1 MLIDTHSHTYYS
13 EDKDAENILKECEEN
28 NIKIILNGIDKS
40 SNKEVIELSKK
51 FSNVYAAIGYDHSVV
66 DSIKEEDIKLLEKQI
81 KEEKII
87 AIGEIGLDYY
97 WIKDNKEKQ
106 KELFIKQLDLAE
118 KYNLPVIVH
127 SRDAVNDVYEILK
140 NRKNKGSIHC
150 YSGSIEMAKK
160 FIDIG
165 FYIGVDGPIT
175 FKNNKKQ
182 KELIREINLNHILVE
197 TDSPYLTPE
206 PNRGKKNSPL
216 NLKYI
221 IKTISEELNKNVEDV
236 ENITFNNARMLF
248 DLDNK

>member
-51 FSNVYAAIGYDHSVV
+51 FSNVYAAIGYDHPVV

-106 KELFIKQLDLAE
+106 KKLFIKQLDFM
-118 KYNLPVIVH
+118 PV
-127 SRDAVNDVYEILK
+127 L
-140 NRKNKGSIHC
+140 
-150 YSGSIEMAKK
+150 
-160 FIDIG
+160 
-165 FYIGVDGPIT
+165 IGVIYGFNFWLGLLFNDYSNLRKIGLNEYHQPII
-175 FKNNKKQ
+175 NN
-182 KELIREINLNHILVE
+182 
-197 TDSPYLTPE
+197 
-206 PNRGKKNSPL
+206 
-216 NLKYI
+216 
-221 IKTISEELNKNVEDV
+221 SED
-236 ENITFNNARMLF
+236 NI
-248 DLDNK
+248 

>member
-106 KELFIKQLDLAE
+106 KKLFIKQLDLAE

>member
-81 KEEKII
+81 QEEKII

-221 IKTISEELNKNVEDV
+221 IKTISEELNKSVEDV
-236 ENITFNNARMLF
+236 ENITCNNARMLF